1 MMKLNYTFIN
11 ENKKWEKE
19 IEKIWQAKSGKINQ
33 REIKNDVIRYW
44 NTEEIFWNEEENIS
58 RLEVSWIQRMHFNN

>member
-11 ENKKWEKE
+11 ENKKWEKG

-44 NTEEIFWNEEENIS
+44 NTEEIFWNDEENIPP
-58 RLEVSWIQRMHFNN
+58 LEVS